1 MKFSIATVFPQLYE
15 NFLDTSLLKRAQDKA
30 AVSFDVVGFS
40 SFCAPKERLDGP
52 VAGHGSGMAIRPEV
66 VQKIVENQENKH
78 GKSFKIFVTPQG
90 KKLDQ
95 RLVYELAQIFAK
107 QEHVMFFAGRYEGI
121 DERAQSYYADLEI
134 SIGDYVLMGGDLPV
148 MVLLESVMRYMPG
161 VVGKTES
168 VTSDS
173 FTGTFV
179 DYPTYTV
186 PPREWNGLAIP
197 EIILSGNHAAMDKY
211 REEVA
216 IQKSV
221 IHHFEWVRSHCKTNK
236 DRKKVYKVLPAHY
249 VVLMHDEVFLTEDKI
264 GTSSVTS
271 LDIHDIA
278 RSSMTYGIKEY
289 FLVTSLVDQQRI
301 VAKFLQFW
309 HEGGVEYNR
318 NRSEAIKLV
327 SVQSSLDEVIAAIE
341 CKEGKRPLVIAT
353 SAVNNG
359 HNSVITYKDQE
370 RVWQEDRPI
379 LFIFGTAKG
388 LSHKLIARCDYLLLP
403 IEGFTEFNHLSVR
416 SAVAI
421 ILDRW
426 LGVNLSERD

>member
-15 NFLDTSLLKRAQDKA
+15 NFLDTSLLKRAQEKA

-66 VQKIVENQENKH
+66 VQKIVEHQEAQH
-78 GKSFKIFVTPQG
+78 GKAFKIFVTPQG

-95 RLVYELAQIFAK
+95 RLVHTLSEIFAK

-121 DERAQSYYADLEI
+121 DERAQSYYADLEV
-134 SIGDYVLMGGDLPV
+134 SVGDYVLMGGDLPV
-148 MVLLESVMRYMPG
+148 MIILESVMRYIPG

-168 VTSDS
+168 VESDS
-173 FTGTFV
+173 FTGPFV

-186 PPREWNGLAIP
+186 PPREWNGLSIP
-197 EIILSGNHAAMDKY
+197 EVILSGNHAAMNEY
-211 REEVA
+211 RQDVA
-216 IQKSV
+216 IKKSV
-221 IHHFEWVRSHCKTNK
+221 INHFEWVRSRCVTDK
-236 DRKKVYKVLPAHY
+236 DRKKVAKVLPHHY
-249 VVLMHDEVFLTEDKI
+249 VALMHDDVFLTEEKV

-278 RSSMTYGIKEY
+278 RSSKTYGIKEY

-309 HEGGVEYNR
+309 HEGGVEYNK
-318 NRSEAIKLV
+318 NRSDAIKLV
-327 SVQSSLDEVIAAIE
+327 SVKSSFDEVIDAIE
-341 CKEGKRPLVIAT
+341 KKEGKRPLVIAT
-353 SAVNNG
+353 SACNNG
-359 HNSVITYKDQE
+359 HNAVITYKDQE
-370 RVWQEDRPI
+370 RVWQQERPV

-388 LSHKLIARCDYLLLP
+388 LSNELIARCDYLLLP
-403 IEGFTEFNHLSVR
+403 IEGFSYFNHLSVR

-426 LGVNLSERD
+426 LGINLL